1 MLMHQDYQKILN
13 LQRMSEL
20 KRKPGRPPAT
30 DKATLLI
37 TIKAT
42 PAQKAKFLELGG
54 SRWVK
59 RLLDKAAHK
68 NLES

>member
-1 MLMHQDYQKILN
+1 MKGG
-13 LQRMSEL
+13 
-20 KRKPGRPPAT
+20 KREGAGRPPAT

-42 PAQKAKFLELGG
+42 RAQKAKFLELGG

-59 RLLDKAAHK
+59 RMLSEKATSQQPFHPK
-68 NLES
+68 PEPTE